1 MLATTVRLFF
11 IAIVVFTIATL
22 AFLLVTAV

>member
-1 MLATTVRLFF
+1 VRLFL

-22 AFLLVTAV
+22 AFLLATAV

>member
-11 IAIVVFTIATL
+11 IAIVVLTIATL
-22 AFLLVTAV
+22 AFLVATAV